1 MCGQAKPGFSGC
13 AARSTVED
21 VPGCPWAPEGSE
33 ITAQLVE
40 QARSSIVLSSAGRLE
55 RPDRREEQH
64 DAEDESD
71 LAD

>member
-13 AARSTVED
+13 PERSTVEE
-21 VPGCPWAPEGSE
+21 VPGPWAPKGSE
-33 ITAQLVE
+33 MTAQVVE

-71 LAD
+71 RAD

>member
-1 MCGQAKPGFSGC
+1 M
-13 AARSTVED
+13 
-21 VPGCPWAPEGSE
+21 PWAPKGSE
-33 ITAQLVE
+33 ITAQVVE

-71 LAD
+71 RAD